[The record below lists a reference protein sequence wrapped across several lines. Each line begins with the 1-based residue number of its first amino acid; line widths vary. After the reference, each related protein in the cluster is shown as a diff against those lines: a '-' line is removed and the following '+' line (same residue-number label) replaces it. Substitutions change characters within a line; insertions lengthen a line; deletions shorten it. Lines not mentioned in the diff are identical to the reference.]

1 MKNKYIAPDF
11 ELIRLTL
18 KDVILTSQT
27 ESDIDDQFG
36 NGSGGEED
44 DDLLGGGL

>member
-18 KDVILTSQT
+18 KDVILTSTNEMDIGDQWGDD
-27 ESDIDDQFG
+27 SDDEFEID
-36 NGSGGEED
+36 
-44 DDLLGGGL
+44 GL